1 LAIVYFY
8 AGAAKLNPDWL
19 FEAMPLKIWLPA
31 NAHLPL
37 IGPLLEQPLTAYFF
51 SWAGA
56 AYDLTIVFF
65 LINRITRPWAYL
77 AVVVFHLSTALLFQI
92 GMFPY
97 IMILATLIFFP
108 AEFHQRWLEKAI
120 PAFNQVSKVRRYEH
134 PTSWII
140 GSVLVLHFS
149 IQLLLPL
156 RSHLYPGDLFW
167 TEEGYRFSWR
177 VMLMEKAGYAIFHV
191 KDPVSDREWEVQNWR
206 YLTKNQ
212 EKMMAT
218 QPDMILQFAH
228 YLEQVYQKQGYQD
241 LEIRA
246 ECYVTLNGKRSRLL
260 VDPDLDLTQVKDGFD
275 HKDWVLPSNPNLS
288 YNQPKP

>member
-1 LAIVYFY
+1 
-8 AGAAKLNPDWL
+8 
-19 FEAMPLKIWLPA
+19 
-31 NAHLPL
+31 
-37 IGPLLEQPLTAYFF
+37 
-51 SWAGA
+51 
-56 AYDLTIVFF
+56 
-65 LINRITRPWAYL
+65 
-77 AVVVFHLSTALLFQI
+77 
-92 GMFPY
+92 
-97 IMILATLIFFP
+97 
-108 AEFHQRWLEKAI
+108 
-120 PAFNQVSKVRRYEH
+120 
-134 PTSWII
+134 
-140 GSVLVLHFS
+140 LVLHFS

>member
-1 LAIVYFY
+1 MMPRLSKYLNTSVSIAPLAGFRILFGFIMLVSIVRFMLRGWIKALYIEPEFYFTFYGFEWIAPLGASGMYLLFAIMAVSAIMIMLGYRYRLAALLFFLSFTYVELIDKTNYLNHYYFVSIISFLLIFLPANGSYSLDAWLNPKIAVSRVPRWTITIIKLQLAIVYLY

-31 NAHLPL
+31 KAHLPL

-108 AEFHQRWLEKAI
+108 AEFHQRWLEKA
-120 PAFNQVSKVRRYEH
+120 SY
-134 PTSWII
+134 
-140 GSVLVLHFS
+140 
-149 IQLLLPL
+149 
-156 RSHLYPGDLFW
+156 
-167 TEEGYRFSWR
+167 
-177 VMLMEKAGYAIFHV
+177 
-191 KDPVSDREWEVQNWR
+191 
-206 YLTKNQ
+206 
-212 EKMMAT
+212 
-218 QPDMILQFAH
+218 
-228 YLEQVYQKQGYQD
+228 
-241 LEIRA
+241 
-246 ECYVTLNGKRSRLL
+246 GKG
-260 VDPDLDLTQVKDGFD
+260 T
-275 HKDWVLPSNPNLS
+275 
-288 YNQPKP
+288 